1 MASKETAES
10 PVILSLKK
18 KKTNTLL
25 MRSFFVAY
33 LSQRSFFVL
42 FIYFIYGAVP

>member
-1 MASKETAES
+1 MAAKETAES
-10 PVILSLKK
+10 PVILSLK

-42 FIYFIYGAVP
+42 FIYFIDGAVP

>member
-1 MASKETAES
+1 MASKETSES

-18 KKTNTLL
+18 KNEHTTNEVL
-25 MRSFFVAY
+25 FVAY